1 MTKRQGTIN
10 LIKNLMKHKVNIVNE
25 YEEYDEFSEDDESE
39 NTRLRRQLNDRLK
52 KDSSK
57 GKRKQVKVNAAAV
70 DDEADLNGRRS
81 DSDGGAKNDWNNL
94 RTGGPIQLLNEQGN
108 VVRGLV
114 GKSDLRVKRK

>member
-39 NTRLRRQLNDRLK
+39 NTRLRRQLNDKLK

-57 GKRKQVKVNAAAV
+57 GKRKQVKVNAAGV
-70 DDEADLNGRRS
+70 DEEEDLKYRR
-81 DSDGGAKNDWNNL
+81 
-94 RTGGPIQLLNEQGN
+94 
-108 VVRGLV
+108 
-114 GKSDLRVKRK
+114 